1 MATYDD
7 GMHNAGGPESPSAT
21 SPGFAGL
28 RARAKSTHSRGVGL
42 MDDAGEAVLT
52 LGFSNLRLRAREAVK
67 SFFRS
72 HTPRPRSTG
81 APFLDDA

>member
-1 MATYDD
+1 
-7 GMHNAGGPESPSAT
+7 
-21 SPGFAGL
+21 
-28 RARAKSTHSRGVGL
+28 

-52 LGFSNLRLRAREAVK
+52 LGFSNLRLRAREAGK

-81 APFLDDA
+81 APFLDEA